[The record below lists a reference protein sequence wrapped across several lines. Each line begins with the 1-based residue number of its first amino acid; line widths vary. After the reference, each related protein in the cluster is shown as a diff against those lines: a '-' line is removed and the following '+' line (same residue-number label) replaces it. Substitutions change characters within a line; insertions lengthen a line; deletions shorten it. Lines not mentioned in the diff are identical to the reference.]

1 MKLKFEDTARRST
14 KKYHTF
20 SKSAGDILNPASC
33 SGAGRELFTLSRS
46 SSSERKSFKRK
57 KKKSLQRSNFLSQLK
72 IRKLVSVFKSSTHR
86 THNSTAA
93 YFASKAIGTEVN
105 SSLKRILQLKSTALA
120 RVV

>member
-1 MKLKFEDTARRST
+1 MNDVGIKHPTLHSCFQFSDFPLITPKNYVYQPDMKLKFEDTARRST

-57 KKKSLQRSNFLSQLK
+57 KK
-72 IRKLVSVFKSSTHR
+72 IP
-86 THNSTAA
+86 
-93 YFASKAIGTEVN
+93 
-105 SSLKRILQLKSTALA
+105 
-120 RVV
+120 